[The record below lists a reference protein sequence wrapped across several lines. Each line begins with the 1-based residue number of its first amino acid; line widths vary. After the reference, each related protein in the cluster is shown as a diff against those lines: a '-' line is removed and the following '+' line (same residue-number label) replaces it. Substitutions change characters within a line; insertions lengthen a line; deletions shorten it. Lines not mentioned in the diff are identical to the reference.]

1 MAQPAVHSRKKRQH
15 RMKKTLPLILMS
27 GVFYGLAYP
36 PFDLHLLIFV
46 SLAIF
51 LHLIVSADSMRR
63 VLARSYF
70 VFFTASLVAISWIS
84 VSGMQENADRF
95 LIIAGIAVLFVYPL
109 FFLPAAGFT
118 FFVYRSL
125 EKKNL
130 GALALAVFPFL
141 WTAFE
146 YLSTWGQITFPWLLA
161 GNSQTYLNGKIQFIE
176 YTGVYGL
183 SFWISA
189 ASVPLCLA
197 GRYIL
202 SGKSYSKSI
211 PYFAAA
217 VLIYFIPDLINP
229 AGKAAYTET
238 KHINTGVI
246 QPNVNPWE
254 KWGGKQRELI
264 DEYAGMIREIHSKDS
279 ALQLIVLPETA
290 FPFYF
295 REFFFENSYMKIKRL
310 CDSINV
316 PLLIGTPDLE
326 YYDSTE
332 SAPKDARI
340 RKQTGAKYDT
350 YNSAVLFEA
359 GKDKTT
365 YDIYH
370 KVKLVP
376 GSERMPY
383 QEHVPFIK
391 NLIEWGVGLGSWQ
404 IGRDTILF
412 RLGDEEK
419 FNAAICYESVFPGF
433 FAEFVKRGAGFSVI
447 ITNDGWWGELAGTHQ
462 HSRYAVLRAV
472 ENRRWIVR
480 CANTGISSF
489 IDPYGKLH
497 DETQINSM
505 AMITKKIGYI
515 EEKTFYSM
523 HGDVFADACL
533 WFSAFAVLLSFL
545 AGIFSPNAPGGRP

>member
-1 MAQPAVHSRKKRQH
+1 MTQPAVHRTKRKQH
-15 RMKKTLPLILMS
+15 RMKKTLPLILIS
-27 GVFYGLAYP
+27 GVLYGFAYP

-51 LHLIVSADSMRR
+51 LHLIVSADSVWRA
-63 VLARSYF
+63 LARSYF

-84 VSGMQENADRF
+84 VSGMQDNADRF

-109 FFLPAAGFT
+109 FFLPAGGIT
-118 FFVYRSL
+118 YFVCKSF
-125 EKKNL
+125 EKKSL
-130 GALALAVFPFL
+130 GAFALAVFPFL

-161 GNSQTYLNGKIQFIE
+161 GNSQTYLSGKIQFIE

-189 ASVPLCLA
+189 ASVPLYLA
-197 GRYIL
+197 GKCIL
-202 SGKSYSKSI
+202 SGNSYTKAVT
-211 PYFAAA
+211 YFAAA
-217 VLIYFIPDLINP
+217 VVIYFIPDLINP
-229 AGKAAYTET
+229 VGKIDYAEM
-238 KHINTGVI
+238 KQINTGVI

-254 KWGGKQRELI
+254 KWSGKQRELI
-264 DEYAGMIREIHSKDS
+264 DEYAGMIREIHSRDS
-279 ALQLIVLPETA
+279 SLQLIVLPETA

-310 CDSINV
+310 CDSINI

-332 SAPKDARI
+332 TVPKDARI

-359 GKDKTT
+359 GKDKSS

-412 RLGDEEK
+412 SLGDKEK

-489 IDPYGKLH
+489 IDPYGKLY
-497 DETQINSM
+497 DETPINSM

-515 EEKTFYSM
+515 EEKTFYSV
-523 HGDVFADACL
+523 HGDVFADTCL
-533 WFSAFAVLLSFL
+533 WFSAFAVLLSVL
-545 AGIFSPNAPGGRP
+545 ARIFSPKAPRGRH